1 MTKQEIVVT
10 YYYERKETKVE
21 VQYLEEGTEKE
32 LLPKEKINGKIGDNY
47 KTEKKDI
54 EYYELVQVPENAN
67 GIMEEKEK
75 NKILL

>member
-32 LLPKEKINGKIGDNY
+32 LLPKEKINGK
-47 KTEKKDI
+47 K
-54 EYYELVQVPENAN
+54 
-67 GIMEEKEK
+67 
-75 NKILL
+75 